1 MEIKLDSIQEYPR
14 EVKAQVLQG
23 ILLDQMFARLLETTS
38 EIQEMKEVN
47 NA

>member
-23 ILLDQMFARLLETTS
+23 ILLDQMFAKLIKTTQ
-38 EIQEMKEVN
+38 EIKERK
-47 NA
+47 

>member
-23 ILLDQMFARLLETTS
+23 ILLNQMFSKLIKTTQ
-38 EIQEMKEVN
+38 EIKERKQL
-47 NA
+47 

>member
-23 ILLDQMFARLLETTS
+23 ILLNQMFAKLIKTTQ
-38 EIQEMKEVN
+38 EIKERK
-47 NA
+47 

>member
-23 ILLDQMFARLLETTS
+23 ILLDQMFANLIKTTQ
-38 EIQEMKEVN
+38 EINERK
-47 NA
+47 

>member
-23 ILLDQMFARLLETTS
+23 ILLDQMFAKLIKTTQ
-38 EIQEMKEVN
+38 EINERK
-47 NA
+47 